1 MASALSVVAV
11 EGIIGA
17 GKTVLMENLK
27 SSMPWARFIFEDLD
41 DWRSLSTADGP
52 ANIFNYFYSNP
63 TRYSYAFQ
71 NHVLKSLAS
80 RVSDGNFVVMER
92 SLGASLH
99 VFSALMREKGFMD
112 SIEFATLEGWVDFL
126 GRVRPLD
133 SRLTPVSLPSVVLY
147 LDISPETALGRMQM
161 RGRAEEGGVDV
172 GYLKDL
178 VRLHE
183 AWFAKDN
190 SFKVIRLDASKAPM
204 ELAADAL
211 AQLKKLDGFQFPDA

>member
-1 MASALSVVAV
+1 MASASSVVAV

-27 SSMPWARFIFEDLD
+27 SAMPWASFIFEDLD
-41 DWRSLSTADGP
+41 DWRSLATPEGP
-52 ANIFNYFYSNP
+52 VNIFERFYTNP
-63 TRYSYAFQ
+63 SDYAYAFQ
-71 NHVLKSLAS
+71 NHVIRSLSS

-99 VFSALMREKGFMD
+99 VFSALMREKGFLG
-112 SIEFATLEGWVDFL
+112 SVEFATLESWVSFL
-126 GRVRPLD
+126 KDVRPAD
-133 SRLTPVSLPSVVLY
+133 PTLTPVFHPGTVLY
-147 LDISPETALGRMQM
+147 LDISPEIALERMKA

-183 AWFAKDN
+183 AWFSKDN

-211 AQLKKLDGFQFPDA
+211 AHLKKLDGFQFPDA